1 MKILHII
8 SSLIK
13 DDGGLPEI
21 VKNLAHQQNN
31 SQVVSHIATT
41 QSKLK
46 KLTLDSHLKGLKV
59 FVFER
64 EIFNSIQFS
73 YGFKKFMDN
82 NIDKYDLIHIHGL
95 YRFPTSYAAFKA
107 KRNQIPYIISTHG
120 ALDPYLY
127 NTSNKNLFL
136 KRLWE
141 YLFDFPNFRNSNA
154 IHCTSEVEKKKVRQL
169 NLNKNIFVI
178 PIFISNTFLKKKLK
192 KNSFNKSIGLNKK
205 NFIILFLGRINF
217 KKGLDLLIPAFK
229 KIHDEFPLSRLLMV
243 GGNSEG
249 YLQKTINPL
258 IKKHNIRKQVLYHK
272 PIYGEKLIN
281 CYREADL
288 FVLPSYSENF
298 GLTIF
303 EAMSQ
308 KTPVVVS
315 NQVDLAPIIKKNNI
329 ARICKCTVNS
339 IYLSIRLSI
348 LNKKQSKNLSK
359 KAYKF
364 VINNYTSDKVVNRI
378 NKKYKEII
386 KKNVQSD

>member
-13 DDGGLPEI
+13 KDGGLPEI

-31 SQVVSHIATT
+31 SQVISHIATT
-41 QSKLK
+41 RSKSK
-46 KLTLDSHLKGLKV
+46 KLNLGSHLKGLKV
-59 FVFER
+59 YVFER
-64 EIFNSIQFS
+64 EIFNSVQFS
-73 YGFKKFMDN
+73 YSFKKFIDK
-82 NIDKYDLIHIHGL
+82 NINKYDLIHIHGL

-107 KRNQIPYIISTHG
+107 KRNKIPYIISTHG

-127 NTSNKNLFL
+127 NTSNKNIFL
-136 KRLWE
+136 KKLWE

-154 IHCTSEVEKKKVRQL
+154 IHCTSEIEKKKVQQL

-178 PIFISNTFLKKKLK
+178 PIFISSTFFEKRIKKI
-192 KNSFNKSIGLNKK
+192 SFNKSIGLNKK
-205 NFIILFLGRINF
+205 DYIILFLGRMNF
-217 KKGLDLLIPAFK
+217 KKGLDLLIPAFR
-229 KIHDEFPLSRLLMV
+229 KIHDEFPHSKLLMV

-249 YLQKTINPL
+249 YLEKTINPL
-258 IKKHNIRKQVLYHK
+258 IKKHNIKKHVLYHK
-272 PIYGEKLIN
+272 PIYGKKLIS

-315 NQVDLAPIIKKNNI
+315 NQIDLAPIIKKNNI

-339 IYLSIRLSI
+339 LFHSIKLSI
-348 LNKKQSKNLSK
+348 LNKKESKNISN

-364 VINNYTSDKVVNRI
+364 VINNDTSDKVVNRI
-378 NKKYKEII
+378 NRKYKEII
-386 KKNVQSD
+386 KNNV